1 MTTTDNIR
9 ASCSCSCCQTCRLRY
24 RQRQA
29 KAKAAEEAEV
39 RAKAEAKAAAAAAET
54 KAKEKEEAKAKARAK
69 AEAEAAAAA
78 VVGGNGAGAC
88 PGTVCSGCEQFD
100 CPRRST
106 LVAHNTRTTQWSRPN
121 PPPFGQ
127 QNLSSGSGKKRKRL
141 PTSGPSN
148 SPRTNVEPKKSKRYS
163 GCTRGNSCGVFY
175 RCPNHTDKEKKEKK
189 KRIKSLI
196 GRSVRRRFPGY
207 GYYDGSIMSFARGKF
222 LIAWSDGTSS
232 EHIAS
237 ATHKMVDG

>member
-1 MTTTDNIR
+1 MTTTNKLTSDNIR
-9 ASCSCSCCQTCRLRY
+9 ANCSCSCCQTCRRRY
-24 RQRQA
+24 RQRQAKA

-121 PPPFGQ
+121 
-127 QNLSSGSGKKRKRL
+127 SGKKRKRL

>member
-1 MTTTDNIR
+1 MTTTDTIR
-9 ASCSCSCCQTCRLRY
+9 ASCSCSCCQTCRRRY
-24 RQRQA
+24 RQRQAKA

-39 RAKAEAKAAAAAAET
+39 RAKAEAKAAAAAET

-69 AEAEAAAAA
+69 AEADAAA
-78 VVGGNGAGAC
+78 VGGNGAGAC

-121 PPPFGQ
+121 
-127 QNLSSGSGKKRKRL
+127 SGKKRKRL